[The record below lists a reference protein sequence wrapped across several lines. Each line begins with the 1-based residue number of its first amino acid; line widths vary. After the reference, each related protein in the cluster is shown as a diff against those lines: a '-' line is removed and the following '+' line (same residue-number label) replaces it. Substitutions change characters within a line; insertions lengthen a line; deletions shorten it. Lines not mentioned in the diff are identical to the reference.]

1 MINYI
6 FEIDLKGEK
15 TKYSDVVFTSGDKS
29 AARFVF
35 CFKDGNEPIETENL
49 SLCIKAKRADGVVI
63 TDSGFDYDGRLCAD
77 IKNSMTEIPGE
88 LSFEIALT
96 DETGAYVTTCEI
108 ITYVREGYGE
118 AELEACDT
126 TPILATLSSRAIQAE
141 QSAKQAEESAKIA
154 ETSALAAEESAKL
167 IESKSHIFIV
177 DAVCNTEG
185 NIEANKT
192 YEEISTAFAERKF
205 ISVRATINNETI
217 ETAEILAGENV
228 IFFMADLSGMS
239 YRLKCTS
246 DNEWSYLIN
255 DTSGG
260 LNNLVI
266 DSEFNFQ
273 SENPVQN
280 KVIAAT
286 LGDVEEALEIILAIQ
301 NSLIGGEGE

>member
-35 CFKDGNEPIETENL
+35 CFKDGNELYNTENL

-63 TDSGFDYDGRLCAD
+63 TDSGFSDDGRLCAD

-88 LSFEIALT
+88 LSFEIALM
-96 DETGAYVTTCEI
+96 DETGMFVTTCEI

-118 AELEACDT
+118 AEFEAFDT
-126 TPILATLSSRAIQAE
+126 TPIIATLSSRAMQAE
-141 QSAKQAEESAKIA
+141 MSAQAA
-154 ETSALAAEESAKL
+154 ETSALAAEESVKL
-167 IESKSHIFIV
+167 IESKSHVFTV
-177 DAVCNTEG
+177 DAVCNAEG
-185 NIEANKT
+185 NINANKT

-239 YRLKCTS
+239 YRLRCTS

-286 LGDVEEALEIILAIQ
+286 LGDIEEALESILAIQ